1 MVPLQYVMPSVA
13 VSNQWLTAVRERTR
27 LKRVN
32 LALQPRHTPE
42 LESGCHEAHAPL
54 VPSVDAAAV
63 EGEDDDDEE
72 DDDEGNEFGVDDG
85 CMFDVEAFDIDEP
98 WCVFNVMLI
107 ATNEGVSRRIGLG
120 KMHVAAFTED
130 HGARWRDI
138 VLA

>member
-1 MVPLQYVMPSVA
+1 MDQPPFAPTKRQRQLDS
-13 VSNQWLTAVRERTR
+13 REEDGIE
-27 LKRVN
+27 KGSDN
-32 LALQPRHTPE
+32 E
-42 LESGCHEAHAPL
+42 DGNDEE
-54 VPSVDAAAV
+54 
-63 EGEDDDDEE
+63 EEEEDD

-107 ATNEGVSRRIGLG
+107 ATNEGVSRRVGLG
-120 KMHVAAFTED
+120 KVHVAAFTED